1 MSQMSI
7 ADAAAAMSG
16 KAQWRTRMYDHP
28 IFENLRTHKD
38 AEKALDESDEGQGAC
53 VLRPSNQ
60 GDSLTLTW
68 CHIGANPAEGGYP
81 AKAMY
86 YHIKVREVERAD
98 VPGGLGFE
106 VDGEAF
112 EDLDEI
118 AARFVGELN
127 RHTDAVLSHRKF
139 HAGEKAVMEASLHAQ
154 KQDNPKQ
161 IPYALS
167 LDERLPGYLSLIH
180 I

>member
-1 MSQMSI
+1 M
-7 ADAAAAMSG
+7 
-16 KAQWRTRMYDHP
+16 
-28 IFENLRTHKD
+28 
-38 AEKALDESDEGQGAC
+38 KALDERDEGQGAC

-118 AARFVGELN
+118 AARF
-127 RHTDAVLSHRKF
+127 D
-139 HAGEKAVMEASLHAQ
+139 
-154 KQDNPKQ
+154 
-161 IPYALS
+161 
-167 LDERLPGYLSLIH
+167 LDPQEPIANGGSNHLPQPTPF
-180 I
+180 